1 MAGLRRLA
9 LPASLVAATGRLLL
23 SARGLFLMRR
33 VRMVLGLEMLRL
45 MLGAFAT
52 LRHESSEFGC
62 ENWLDGSNA
71 SMIHGSR

>member
-1 MAGLRRLA
+1 
-9 LPASLVAATGRLLL
+9 
-23 SARGLFLMRR
+23 MRR
-33 VRMVLGLEMLRL
+33 VRVVLGLEMLRL

-52 LRHESSEFGC
+52 LCHESSEFGC